1 MLQYELAQLNIA
13 ELKFPLDS
21 PELSVF
27 VNNLDRINEL
37 AENSPGF
44 VWRLQ
49 TEDGDATS
57 IDYFGD
63 NAIVNMSVWDDIEHL
78 HNYAYRSAHVEI
90 MRRKKEW
97 FHKMAEAHMVL
108 WWIPK
113 GHRPTL
119 QEADEKLQ
127 YIRTHGPSDSAFT
140 FKKPYP
146 APDEN
151 HTITTDFDECTI

>member
-1 MLQYELAQLNIA
+1 MSQYELAQLNIA

-21 PELSVF
+21 PQLSDF
-27 VNNLDRINEL
+27 VNNLDRINGL

-63 NAIVNMSVWDDIEHL
+63 NAIVNMSLWDGIEHL
-78 HNYAYRSAHVEI
+78 HQYVYHSAHVDV

-97 FHKMAEAHMVL
+97 FQKMVEAHMVL

-127 YIRTHGPSDSAFT
+127 CLRIHGPSCNAFT
-140 FKKPYP
+140 FKKSFS
-146 APDEN
+146 APDDN
-151 HTITTDFDECTI
+151 RNRASDFDECTI